1 MNCIQGLLFG
11 LLKGN
16 MFKTENMFE
25 IDLIV
30 LNESRRIQ
38 LQFATNRIKIGLLE
52 PEITSLHWAYDVT
65 SRHRPAAGNNIAN
78 LVILCNCFLTV

>member
-38 LQFATNRIKIGLLE
+38 LQFATNRIKIGFLE

-65 SRHRPAAGNNIAN
+65 
-78 LVILCNCFLTV
+78 